1 MDNDNISSEY
11 SEDITQIEEGSDKKS
26 KTGRNKSIVWKYYSS
41 NNIIKNGHI
50 ECICK
55 SCGWKRKVGKAHE
68 MIDHLALH
76 CPKSKL
82 TSIFDSDKIDGGKE
96 KRCNQALTRFFVCC
110 GIPLQTILEKNPEIL
125 NNSIKNLLG
134 NRFFFQDVE
143 ELIKIIEPIKETII
157 SLEFK
162 TASLTDCFIRKGLK
176 IDIFRQICHT
186 AINFWIEMGGGKN
199 SASQLVAQLSAYKNY
214 TKPYEFEFVHDL
226 HTIESWMCSKRRKR
240 LSIERLQAMAKLHTY
255 YVANIS
261 TQTNYTY
268 TNIDNENFYE
278 ELNQS
283 LDDEM

>member
-110 GIPLQTILEKNPEIL
+110 GIPLQTVSNPFFVDF
-125 NNSIKNLLG
+125 IKNLCPGYKLP
-134 NRFFFQDVE
+134 NRNTFSSSWINQ
-143 ELIKIIEPIKETII
+143 EL
-157 SLEFK
+157 
-162 TASLTDCFIRKGLK
+162 
-176 IDIFRQICHT
+176 
-186 AINFWIEMGGGKN
+186 
-199 SASQLVAQLSAYKNY
+199 
-214 TKPYEFEFVHDL
+214 
-226 HTIESWMCSKRRKR
+226 
-240 LSIERLQAMAKLHTY
+240 
-255 YVANIS
+255 ANITS
-261 TQTNYTY
+261 IILEDIKSSN
-268 TNIDNENFYE
+268 NITLGEEENLDE
-278 ELNQS
+278 NNQEIT
-283 LDDEM
+283 DV